1 MKNTAIIKHEE
12 DRGEWDLYLY
22 DEIAEGYIWE
32 MGWQPKH
39 HEPISGKGFVFE
51 DILYKIAELQKN
63 GWLVVIKAE

>member
-32 MGWQPKH
+32 MGWQA
-39 HEPISGKGFVFE
+39 
-51 DILYKIAELQKN
+51 KIMN
-63 GWLVVIKAE
+63 R